1 MIKPSDMDNVLNS
14 KRSKATRGLKADVWD
29 RKLIDEDDDEAVVDE
44 VNSSTLSE
52 MILFFLEDVLR
63 EQDEIN
69 KVERTPSGQRIKIT
83 VDTLYT
89 ESGREVPYGPWE
101 FEIIAREI

>member
-1 MIKPSDMDNVLNS
+1 MVINPSDMDNILNS

-29 RKLIDEDDDEAVVDE
+29 RKLIDEDDEAVVDE

-52 MILFFLEDVLR
+52 MILFYLEDVLR
-63 EQDEIN
+63 EQDEIT

-89 ESGREVPYGPWE
+89 ESGKEVRGPWE
-101 FEIIAREI
+101 FEIIARKV

>member
-1 MIKPSDMDNVLNS
+1 MINPSDMDNILEQKPIES
-14 KRSKATRGLKADVWD
+14 DDVWD
-29 RKLIDEDDDEAVVDE
+29 RKLIDDDDDEAVVDE
-44 VNSSTLSE
+44 VDSSTLSE
-52 MILFFLEDVLR
+52 MILFYLEDVLR
-63 EQDEIN
+63 EQDEIT

-101 FEIIAREI
+101 FEIIAREV

>member
-1 MIKPSDMDNVLNS
+1 MDNILEQQP
-14 KRSKATRGLKADVWD
+14 
-29 RKLIDEDDDEAVVDE
+29 IVDE

-52 MILFFLEDVLR
+52 MILFYLEDVLR
-63 EQDEIN
+63 EQDEIT

-89 ESGREVPYGPWE
+89 ESGKEVRGPWE
-101 FEIIAREI
+101 FEIIAREV